1 MNTRTRPT
9 NSAPSR
15 KKKEA
20 SPSNA
25 NTKHSAACIR
35 FCKVAAASA
44 ADSVNTE
51 MMTKAAVFIRNKIF
65 GGEIVGQA
73 HRLRY
78 NRRRNQCFSSFSE
91 TVNAPREFPSCVE
104 KDRQCAVN
112 KHEH

>member
-73 HRLRY
+73 QKESVFFFIQ
-78 NRRRNQCFSSFSE
+78 RNGKHASRISF
-91 TVNAPREFPSCVE
+91 VCRA
-104 KDRQCAVN
+104 
-112 KHEH
+112 